1 MVVAADVE
9 RKVVDVAVVFA
20 VAVPQTEIGSEKV
33 LETYSVAFHS

>member
-20 VAVPQTEIGSEKV
+20 VAVHQTEIGSEKV